1 MFPKQKKK
9 KKKKSLFSQFN
20 HTLTHS
26 IIFSPPFE
34 NEDTNE
40 TYRKILKVDLSF
52 PSHVSEE
59 ARDLISKLL
68 VKDSEKRISL
78 DEVIAHHWIR
88 KYVKVPEK
96 KDAQN

>member
-1 MFPKQKKK
+1 MCA
-9 KKKKSLFSQFN
+9 LIN
-20 HTLTHS
+20 ATYLLL
-26 IIFSPPFE
+26 ISPPFE

-52 PSHVSEE
+52 PADVSEE

-78 DEVIAHHWIR
+78 DEVITHPWIK

-96 KDAQN
+96 KETAQN